1 MDLLEQKSVCER
13 VGAAY
18 FPCDP
23 GVKVGIARNVLSGV
37 EPLHGMRIPPA
48 GGTCGW
54 YIWAGEYSDAA
65 DFFVPLHAAHLAEWA
80 PLAVKYLALA
90 PGWRFIVTDT
100 YEDVWYDEILL
111 GRPA

>member
-1 MDLLEQKSVCER
+1 
-13 VGAAY
+13 
-18 FPCDP
+18 
-23 GVKVGIARNVLSGV
+23 
-37 EPLHGMRIPPA
+37 MRIPPA